1 MNLDELYN
9 MWYDG
14 NRYDPIFVLMCNA
27 MLQRIKI
34 EKGVNYSDMIKCRQ
48 LSDGIRYAME
58 DWLYDNK

>member
-1 MNLDELYN
+1 MILDELYN

-14 NRYDPIFVLMCNA
+14 NRMDPIFILMCNA

-48 LSDGIRYAME
+48 LSDGIRYDME